1 LFHSPGALGANAT
14 YQNWQRDACR
24 HGLPG
29 MIWVFLPFPLLGAV
43 INKLLSEQVDA
54 ILISPKFMR
63 YWVAMLWQLPIV
75 NERELSWFDG
85 MYSIGS
91 RAPDHMKNSKPKYV
105 LTAYLVRF

>member
-1 LFHSPGALGANAT
+1 
-14 YQNWQRDACR
+14 
-24 HGLPG
+24 
-29 MIWVFLPFPLLGAV
+29 M

-85 MYSIGS
+85 MYSIVS
-91 RAPDHMKNSKPKYV
+91 WAPDHMEEQQAQKCIDCLSCKV
-105 LTAYLVRF
+105 LIELPMHFNLQVG